1 VSCARKFDLEKTQLY
16 MCTINV
22 YRTKISKVKRDQMT
36 NLFVGTF
43 NFIPGIDRLKIVNVY

>member
-1 VSCARKFDLEKTQLY
+1 MSCARKFDLEKTQLY